1 MAEKKEFEVRL
12 CQLKKTHAE
21 WMAVTTPLENGE
33 LVLTTGANVDG
44 VAVLAALVG
53 DGTSTYAQLYTAKK
67 YLCAPASDVYAWAK
81 AATKPEYK
89 ASEIKELATYIATE
103 LGKLDVTD
111 TAVDGQYVSAV
122 SETDGKITVSR
133 KAFADLAG
141 VIFAAKS
148 HTHLSDEIT
157 MGQPQDQAYAEW
169 FGVTVTEV
177 LEELLI
183 FQTLS
188 SDRFDDAERAI
199 GDLYGDDTYGKSV
212 RTIAAEELAKQL
224 IPQNADAARDT
235 LQEIAAW
242 IQSHPGDASAMNASI
257 TALQALLVG
266 IEDYDTVVD
275 YVDAAISALKIGDY
289 AKAAD
294 LTALATRVSTLE
306 GKAHTHTNK
315 SVLDD
320 ITAEKVAAWDA
331 KPDTSDLAAIA
342 FSGSTDDL
350 VQGEKTIILRCTI

>member
-1 MAEKKEFEVRL
+1 MAKTKEFAVRL
-12 CQLKKTHAE
+12 CQLKKTHAQ
-21 WMAVTTPLENGE
+21 WMSVTTPLEDGE

-44 VAVLAALVG
+44 VAVLAVLVG
-53 DGTSTYAQLYTAKK
+53 DGTSTYSQLYTAGK

-81 AATKPEYK
+81 EATKPEYK

-103 LGKLDVTD
+103 IAKLDVTD

-141 VIFAAKS
+141 TVFAPAK
-148 HTHLSDEIT
+148 HTHSTDDVT
-157 MGQPQDQAYAEW
+157 MGQPQDQAYAG
-169 FGVTVTEV
+169 FIGMSVTDV
-177 LEELLI
+177 LEHILSEMERTNEQVDI
-183 FQTLS
+183 GAEYVTTLQGG
-188 SDRFDDAERAI
+188 DA
-199 GDLYGDDTYGKSV
+199 GKSV

-224 IPQNADAARDT
+224 IPENANEARDT

-242 IQSHPGDASAMNASI
+242 IQSHPNDVTAMN
-257 TALQALLVG
+257 TAISGLQLLMTG
-266 IEDYDTVVD
+266 ISGEYSTVKA

-294 LTALATRVSTLE
+294 LTALAGRVTTLE
-306 GKAHTHTNK
+306 GNAHTHGNK
-315 SVLDD
+315 TVLDG
-320 ITAEKVAAWDA
+320 ITAAKVEAWDA
-331 KPDTSDLAAIA
+331 KPGRSDLAAIA
-342 FSGSTDDL
+342 FTGSTDDL